1 SAATRGGASRRASR
15 WSVRPPRR
23 SRCTKSCS
31 ARAVFHSLER
41 REVTQ
46 CHALVAALLEQ
57 PREVEVGLG
66 DRRLA
71 CERRLIFAHGLVD
84 RTLVLEH
91 DTEIEVC
98 DAVLRRERNRLAI
111 ERFGLVEGARGVP
124 HPAEI
129 D

>member
-1 SAATRGGASRRASR
+1 TSVRGSSCPPAMPRRSARRSCGSTSIVSFVRSSAATRGGASRRASR

-91 DTEIEVC
+91 DTEIE
-98 DAVLRRERNRLAI
+98 
-111 ERFGLVEGARGVP
+111 
-124 HPAEI
+124 
-129 D
+129 